1 MSEPVRL
8 TLFNVEDANRLLPEL
23 RPELERLKL
32 GKRELDLVEARVEV
46 LSVVTAGA
54 SADNPDRAEQ
64 RVLAARRDRLRRDIG
79 AGIEAVHRRGV
90 LVKDLDRGLVDF
102 YALRGDRLVFLCW
115 QLGEPEVLHWHSLES
130 GFGGRQRIDRSEAE

>member
-8 TLFNVEDANRLLPEL
+8 TLFSVEDANRLLPEL

-32 GKRELDLVEARVEV
+32 GKRELDLVEARLEV

-64 RVLAARRDRLRRDIG
+64 RVLTTRRDRLRRDIG
-79 AGIEAVHRRGV
+79 AGLEAVHRRGV

-115 QLGEPEVLHWHSLES
+115 QLGESEVLHWHSLEG

>member
-32 GKRELDLVEARVEV
+32 GKRELDLVEARLEV

-64 RVLAARRDRLRRDIG
+64 RVLATRRDRLRRDIG
-79 AGIEAVHRRGV
+79 AGLEAVHRRGV

-115 QLGEPEVLHWHSLES
+115 QLGESEVLHWHSLES
-130 GFGGRQRIDRSEAE
+130 GFGGRQRIDRSETE

>member
-32 GKRELDLVEARVEV
+32 GKRELDLVEARLEV

-90 LVKDLDRGLVDF
+90 LVKDLDRGLLDF
-102 YALRGDRLVFLCW
+102 YALQGDRLVFLCW
-115 QLGEPEVLHWHSLES
+115 ALGEDAVAHWHPLEG
-130 GFGGRQRIDRSEAE
+130 GFAGRQPLDRSELE

>member
-8 TLFNVEDANRLLPEL
+8 TLFSVEDANRLLPEL

-32 GKRELDLVEARVEV
+32 GTRELDLVEARLEV

-64 RVLAARRDRLRRDIG
+64 RVLTTRRDRLRRDIG
-79 AGIEAVHRRGV
+79 AGLEAVHRRGV

-115 QLGEPEVLHWHSLES
+115 QLGESEVLHWHSLEG